1 MSEEN
6 WHHARFRV
14 SMRHIDIFGH
24 VHNSVYLD
32 FCEDAVLEYLRHVN
46 MFPHFRHRRSDIA
59 YHVKKAEI
67 TFHNPIDVDDMV
79 DAKVRISRLGTTSL
93 SFEIDLLRAK
103 DQAACATGALVWVCV
118 NLKDG
123 RPTPI
128 PDATLADLSSA
139 IPTEVASNLC

>member
-6 WHHARFRV
+6 RHHARFRV

-32 FCEDAVLEYLRHVN
+32 YCEDAVIEYLRSAN
-46 MFPHFRHRRSDIA
+46 IFSHFRHRRSNVA

-67 TFHNPIDVDDMV
+67 TFHNPIDIDDMV

-103 DQAACATGALVWVCV
+103 DQAACARGALVWVCV
-118 NLKDG
+118 NLKNG

-128 PDATLADLSSA
+128 PDATLADLRLAS
-139 IPTEVASNLC
+139 PTNMA